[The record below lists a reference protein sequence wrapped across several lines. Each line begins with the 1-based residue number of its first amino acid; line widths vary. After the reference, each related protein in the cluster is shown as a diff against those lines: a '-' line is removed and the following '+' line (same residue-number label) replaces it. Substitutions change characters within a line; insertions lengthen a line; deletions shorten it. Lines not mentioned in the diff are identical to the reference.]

1 MKQAELDAYIGDS
14 YNTTMASPPNI
25 SSFLIYQKTL
35 VEPETRLVTLV
46 GLYEHLMVP
55 EECPMPFQME
65 PVNIL
70 IKLTSLMGEYS
81 FRLELSNLS
90 TEQILGRV
98 ETPKQTYQDK
108 LEYYDLQF
116 TIRGILL
123 PQFGRYAF
131 ELFANEKPVGLKMI
145 SLQPAPKEVK

>member
-1 MKQAELDAYIGDS
+1 MSQDLFATEELEG
-14 YNTTMASPPNI
+14 YNSAMASPPRL

-35 VEPETRLVTLV
+35 VEPETKLVTLV
-46 GLYEHLMVP
+46 GLYEHLVIP
-55 EECPMPFQME
+55 EEFPMPFQLE

-70 IKLTSLMGEYS
+70 IKLTDLLGEYS
-81 FRLELSNLS
+81 FKLELSNLS
-90 TEQILGRV
+90 TNQILGRV
-98 ETPKQTYQDK
+98 DTPKQTYQDR

-116 TIRGILL
+116 TIRGISL

-131 ELFANEKPVGLKMI
+131 ELSANENFVDLKMI